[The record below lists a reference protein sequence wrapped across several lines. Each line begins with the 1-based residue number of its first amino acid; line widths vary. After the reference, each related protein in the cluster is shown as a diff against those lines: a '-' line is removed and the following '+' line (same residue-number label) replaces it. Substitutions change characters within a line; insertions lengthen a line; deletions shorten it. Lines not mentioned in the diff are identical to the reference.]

1 VPTSATII
9 QLKDFSKLEKNILT
23 NLPKLE
29 TLIVPAGT
37 SKIESYA
44 IENCPNLRKAYVP
57 SATTIEENAF
67 AGVHSTFQII
77 RLE

>member
-1 VPTSATII
+1 
-9 QLKDFSKLEKNILT
+9 
-23 NLPKLE
+23 LE

-37 SKIESYA
+37 SKIEAFA

-67 AGVHSTFQII
+67 SGVHSTFQII

>member
-1 VPTSATII
+1 
-9 QLKDFSKLEKNILT
+9 
-23 NLPKLE
+23 LE